1 MDRII
6 IKTETVFLEELVIP
20 HQINK
25 EDISMNGS
33 DKQTAPTAGEHS
45 QQAKAYFLEGYNCA
59 QAVFLAFHEELALD
73 KDTAARMAS
82 SFGGGM
88 GRLREVCGAVS
99 GMFLAAGMLYG
110 YSDPKDMDGKKAQY
124 QRVQALA
131 KDFSDKNG
139 SIVCRELLG
148 LDHKKDVP
156 APSERTAAY
165 YKKRPCPELV
175 ADAAGILET
184 MMLAAPADTVQTAS
198 ADTLQA
204 ASGDTA
210 QATSASSQPGTRL
223 PGDSKDN

>member
-1 MDRII
+1 
-6 IKTETVFLEELVIP
+6 
-20 HQINK
+20 
-25 EDISMNGS
+25 MNGS
-33 DKQTAPTAGEHS
+33 DKQTAPAAGEHA
-45 QQAKAYFLEGYNCA
+45 QRAKEYFLEGYNCA
-59 QAVFLAFHEELALD
+59 QAVLLAFHEELDLD

-110 YSDPKDMDGKKAQY
+110 YTDPKDTDGKKAQY

-165 YKKRPCPELV
+165 YKKRPCAELV
-175 ADAAGILET
+175 ADAAGILEA
-184 MMLAAPADTVQTAS
+184 MMLAAPADTVQ
-198 ADTLQA
+198 ADAVQA
-204 ASGDTA
+204 ASGDAA

-223 PGDSKDN
+223 PGDSRDS

>member
-1 MDRII
+1 
-6 IKTETVFLEELVIP
+6 
-20 HQINK
+20 
-25 EDISMNGS
+25 MNGS
-33 DKQTAPTAGEHS
+33 EKQTAPAAGEHA
-45 QQAKAYFLEGYNCA
+45 QRAKEYFLEGYNCS
-59 QAVFLAFHEELALD
+59 QAVLLAFHEELGLD

-99 GMFLAAGMLYG
+99 GMFLAAGMLFG
-110 YSDPKDMDGKKAQY
+110 YTDPKDTDGKKAQY

-165 YKKRPCPELV
+165 YKKRPCAELV
-175 ADAAGILET
+175 ADAAGILEA
-184 MMLAAPADTVQTAS
+184 MML
-198 ADTLQA
+198 
-204 ASGDTA
+204 
-210 QATSASSQPGTRL
+210 ATSASSQPGTRL
-223 PGDSKDN
+223 PGDSRDS